1 MTDQDEAI
9 EIKIPSGEIPAQV
22 SQALIDSVSLLH
34 VTDDVEETMLRVTN
48 VVCSVIEGCSFCSVS
63 ALAPDG
69 IRTLGATDPRAE
81 QVDKIQYDT
90 REGPCWVA
98 ATERKHLVYTANTAA
113 DDRWPAFSRK
123 TAEEAGVFSLMACR
137 LVVDEP
143 PRALGALNI
152 YGDQAGT
159 FDHADQQVAM
169 LLAAVA
175 GVLLDAAQREA
186 HLTAALESRG
196 LIGQAMGIL
205 MAQSEISADE
215 AFDQLRSA
223 SQRMNVKLRDLARSI
238 AESTISRS
246 KDDDKD
252 K

>member
-9 EIKIPSGEIPAQV
+9 TIDIPAEQIPPQI
-22 SQALIDSVSLLH
+22 SASLIDSVALLR
-34 VTDDVEETMLRVTN
+34 VTDDVEETMLRVTSI
-48 VVCSVIEGCSFCSVS
+48 VCSVIEGCAFCSVS
-63 ALAPDG
+63 ALLPDG

-98 ATERKHLVYTANTAA
+98 ATEPHHLVYTPNTAA
-113 DDRWPAFSRK
+113 DERWPDFSRK
-123 TAEEAGVFSLMACR
+123 TAEEVGVFSLMACR

-152 YGDQAGT
+152 YGDQPGT
-159 FDHADQQVAM
+159 FDQADHQMAM
-169 LLAAVA
+169 LLAAIA
-175 GVLLDAAQREA
+175 GVLLDASQREA

-205 MAQSEISADE
+205 MAQSEISSDE

-223 SQRMNVKLRDLARSI
+223 SQRMNVKLRDLARTI
-238 AESTISRS
+238 AESTTGRS
-246 KDDDKD
+246 KDK
-252 K
+252 